1 MRVGVGLGMRV
12 VMSNSLLFL
21 HVPLRHFAGNLLIP
35 SLSTLSAPTP
45 NIILSLL
52 LSLYY
57 LFRLLC
63 LSFVL
68 YIALRRFSLQQAYHL
83 PFSRM
88 EESINSSMN
97 GASCAKDGS
106 ASSEESGWTMY
117 FEEFMASEERKA
129 AGGFSSGVVGG
140 FSIVSDAASCV
151 AFDPSSPGLEV
162 SEEKY
167 RKMSLKKKKK
177 KKKKKKR
184 GKGLLDDDSLE
195 DTASSPVN
203 SPKGLTSG
211 GCCRVSE

>member
-1 MRVGVGLGMRV
+1 
-12 VMSNSLLFL
+12 
-21 HVPLRHFAGNLLIP
+21 
-35 SLSTLSAPTP
+35 
-45 NIILSLL
+45 
-52 LSLYY
+52 
-57 LFRLLC
+57 
-63 LSFVL
+63 
-68 YIALRRFSLQQAYHL
+68 IALRRFSLQQAHHL

-167 RKMSLKKKKK
+167 RKLSL
-177 KKKKKKR
+177 KKKKKR

-203 SPKGLTSG
+203 SPKVTDLSYVTLNSTKKDVCRDSPQEDAAGCRNDAEPKEIVGGSDFAEGTNEYAELKKRGLCLVPLSMLANYLG
-211 GCCRVSE
+211 